1 MIPKPFDWMAYAV
14 NTVVTS
20 VIYSGIELGSR
31 TVRKLPTGWQC
42 PNISRLPFYELC
54 NN

>member
-20 VIYSGIELGSR
+20 VIYSGIELGTS
-31 TVRKLPTGWQC
+31 L
-42 PNISRLPFYELC
+42 NSEEAADRLAMSKH
-54 NN
+54 